1 MNFAFDNDGDV
12 LAHYL
17 LYSYM
22 ATCARRD
29 LSSRMLSLK
38 NRTRGCVLF
47 FDVYL
52 SYYYYVLFPKC
63 CLFNFIDLSGF
74 GNDKLHND
82 WHSLAANELNPSLY
96 QGVGAEGRPWWS
108 FSGPTRFC
116 SSCLNDALLS
126 MTSLC
131 VTKSYQLDQVQAI
144 GYDQQA
150 AAVYLPK
157 LCLPLTCLRDGPV
170 L

>member
-12 LAHYL
+12 LAHY

-38 NRTRGCVLF
+38 NRTRGFVLLF
-47 FDVYL
+47 LDVYL
-52 SYYYYVLFPKC
+52 SYYYVLFPKC

-82 WHSLAANELNPSLY
+82 
-96 QGVGAEGRPWWS
+96 
-108 FSGPTRFC
+108 
-116 SSCLNDALLS
+116 
-126 MTSLC
+126 
-131 VTKSYQLDQVQAI
+131 
-144 GYDQQA
+144 
-150 AAVYLPK
+150 
-157 LCLPLTCLRDGPV
+157 
-170 L
+170 